1 PGSADKR
8 LVAYVVLQRAGASPE
23 APDAL
28 DALDALDASEA
39 RRQALPSLR
48 AYLQERL
55 PAYMVP
61 GAFVTLNALP
71 LTPNGKL
78 DRKALPAPETAGA
91 GADGH
96 GDEEADGAPAPVPP
110 RTAAETTLAG
120 IWAEVLG
127 LPLARVGVEDNFF
140 ALGGDSILSIQVVA
154 RATRAGLRLTPRQ
167 LFQHQTVAELA
178 AVAGTAPAVQAEQ
191 ETLTGPVPLTPIQ
204 RWFFEQDLPAPQHWN
219 QAHVVTAPRPL
230 RPDLL
235 RAAVG
240 HVLEHHDA
248 LRLRFRRTPEGD
260 WAQEYAPPDE
270 VPCRAVDLSDL
281 SAERQGAALEALAGE
296 AQASLDL
303 EHGPLL
309 RAVHCILGGERPE
322 RLLIAIHHL
331 VVDAVSWPILLE
343 DLQDAYRQLEQ
354 GQAPRLAPKTT
365 GFRTWAGRLMEH
377 TASDAVQAERDY
389 WASQPWESVRPLPV
403 DVAAPE
409 ANVEGTAQAVV
420 ASLTPEETQALL
432 QDAPGTYRARVEDL
446 LLTALAQSFA
456 AWTGERS
463 LLVDLEG
470 HGREPLFEDIDLSRT
485 VGWFTALYPVLL
497 TLDTELGGPPGG
509 LKAIKE
515 QLRRVPGKGLG
526 YGLLRYL
533 DAGGAGAL
541 RSLPQPE
548 VSFNYLGRVEQPVA
562 AQPDAGQA
570 GQAAPALLVPAGGDC
585 GPLYDPRSPRRHL
598 LDVVCDVSEGRLQ
611 LRWIYSPAVHR
622 RETVQGLADGFLG
635 ALRALLS
642 PDREAPGAGFTPSD
656 FPRARLDQKQLDT
669 FLAGIGRAAK
679 R

>member
-1 PGSADKR
+1 
-8 LVAYVVLQRAGASPE
+8 
-23 APDAL
+23 
-28 DALDALDASEA
+28 
-39 RRQALPSLR
+39 
-48 AYLQERL
+48 
-55 PAYMVP
+55 MVP
-61 GAFVTLNALP
+61 GAFVTLDALP

-96 GDEEADGAPAPVPP
+96 GDEETDGAPTPVPP

-219 QAHVVTAPRPL
+219 QAHAVTASRPL

-248 LRLRFRRTPEGD
+248 LRLRFRRTPGGD
-260 WAQEYAPPDE
+260 WAQEYAPPGLRARSPPRPWPPALPGSLSAPPPSPAPPDD
-270 VPCRAVDLSDL
+270 VPFRAVDLSDL

-309 RAVHCILGGERPE
+309 RAVHCILGGGRPE

-365 GFRTWAGRLMEH
+365 GFRTWARTPDGAHRLGRRAGRAGLLGVP
-377 TASDAVQAERDY
+377 ALG
-389 WASQPWESVRPLPV
+389 VRPPPAGRRR
-403 DVAAPE
+403 AAPE

-497 TLDTELGGPPGG
+497 TLDTRPGSPLPGG

-533 DAGGAGAL
+533 DAGDPGRCAPCPSRRSRSTTWGA
-541 RSLPQPE
+541 SSNQLPLSQ
-548 VSFNYLGRVEQPVA
+548 L
-562 AQPDAGQA
+562 
-570 GQAAPALLVPAGGDC
+570 
-585 GPLYDPRSPRRHL
+585 PRSRTPARLPRRPRPCSSPPGGTAGPSTTPARPRRHL
-598 LDVVCDVSEGRLQ
+598 LDVVCDVSEERLQ

-669 FLAGIGRAAK
+669 FLAGLGRAAK